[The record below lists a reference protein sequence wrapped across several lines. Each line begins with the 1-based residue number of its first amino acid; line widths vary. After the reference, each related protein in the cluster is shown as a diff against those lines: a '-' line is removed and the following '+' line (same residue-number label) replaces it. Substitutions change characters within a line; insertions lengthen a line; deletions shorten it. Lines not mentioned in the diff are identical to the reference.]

1 MVTGSVFLLMVLF
14 FGGVRKA
21 IFAIF
26 PVVIGSLWM
35 LGTIR
40 IIGIEL
46 NFLNVIVMP
55 MIIGIGVDNGIHLI
69 QRYYERGKD
78 PTLSDLRRAVS
89 RTGRAL
95 VMTSLT
101 TIVGFGSL
109 ALADFRGIREM
120 GLISILGIT
129 YTLIASLILLPA
141 LLKIWTQ
148 RHTFWDL
155 ISREEGE
162 IR

>member
-1 MVTGSVFLLMVLF
+1 
-14 FGGVRKA
+14 
-21 IFAIF
+21 
-26 PVVIGSLWM
+26 
-35 LGTIR
+35 
-40 IIGIEL
+40 
-46 NFLNVIVMP
+46 
-55 MIIGIGVDNGIHLI
+55 
-69 QRYYERGKD
+69 
-78 PTLSDLRRAVS
+78 
-89 RTGRAL
+89 
-95 VMTSLT
+95 MTSLT

-129 YTLIASLILLPA
+129 YTLIASLVLLPA